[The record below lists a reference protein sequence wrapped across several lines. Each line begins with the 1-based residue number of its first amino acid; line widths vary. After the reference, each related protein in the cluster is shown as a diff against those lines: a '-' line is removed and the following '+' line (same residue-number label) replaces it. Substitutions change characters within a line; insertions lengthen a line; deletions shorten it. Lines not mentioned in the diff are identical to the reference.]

1 MLIRKAELKDEEE
14 IIKITDVLF
23 LQIPNFVWNNEKF
36 VEKQIKSGEYFVGEE
51 NGRLVGVISL
61 RQRKNGMHIET
72 IAIRDG
78 FAANGF
84 GTELV
89 AFAKQVAKDKGTDT
103 LHAYSFHEYNIVDFY
118 KKQGFELMDYSGSY
132 NGHPYHCL
140 EIKI

>member
-61 RQRKNGMHIET
+61 RQRKNGIHI
-72 IAIRDG
+72 
-78 FAANGF
+78 
-84 GTELV
+84 
-89 AFAKQVAKDKGTDT
+89 
-103 LHAYSFHEYNIVDFY
+103 
-118 KKQGFELMDYSGSY
+118 
-132 NGHPYHCL
+132 
-140 EIKI
+140 

>member
-36 VEKQIKSGEYFVGEE
+36 VEKQIKNGEYFVGEE

-78 FAANGF
+78 FTANGF

-89 AFAKQVAKDKGTDT
+89 RFAKKFAGERGCKSLFT
-103 LHAYSFHEYNIVDFY
+103 YSFFEYNIVDFY
-118 KKQGFELMDYSGSY
+118 EKQGFGLLDYKGDY

-140 EIKI
+140 